1 MESRGLTPTAY
12 KRMKNEWD
20 ALQTSNKLD
29 EWMAEH
35 PNAYNAE
42 SKKLYFAG
50 KLYQYN
56 PAKHPS
62 RKLQLAVFNANFHDL
77 KKTLPSQSGSEE
89 MEGAG

>member
-35 PNAYNAE
+35 PDACNADD
-42 SKKLYFAG
+42 KKL
-50 KLYQYN
+50 
-56 PAKHPS
+56 
-62 RKLQLAVFNANFHDL
+62 
-77 KKTLPSQSGSEE
+77 
-89 MEGAG
+89 